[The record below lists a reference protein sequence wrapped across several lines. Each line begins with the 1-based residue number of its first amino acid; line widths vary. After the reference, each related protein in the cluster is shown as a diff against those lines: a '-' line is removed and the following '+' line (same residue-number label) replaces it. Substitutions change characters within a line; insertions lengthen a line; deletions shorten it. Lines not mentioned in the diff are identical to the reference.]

1 MSFIN
6 KLKNKLETT
15 AKETVTK
22 AASQLTRQKKTII
35 FEELPASLEEFK
47 TLEESSMQT
56 PFDTAALTVLALSY
70 YPADKNLSVSM
81 LNFLRGPRPLST
93 MDLQFIADR
102 FRDKDYVPRSYF
114 KGAVPGNDYEP
125 SEPYSIEIEDNPYSY
140 QNDGYATLYVHS
152 GGADN
157 PRQVQ
162 LRKAKDGKWYLWDQ
176 FLLSDIRKPE
186 SENPWA

>member
-22 AASQLTRQKKTII
+22 AASQLTRQRKTII
-35 FEELPASLEEFK
+35 FEELPSSLEEFK
-47 TLEESSMQT
+47 NLEEAAMLT
-56 PFDTAALTVLALSY
+56 PFDTAALAVLALSY
-70 YPADKNLSVSM
+70 YPADKELSISM

-114 KGAVPGNDYEP
+114 KGATPANDYEP
-125 SEPYSIEIEDNPYSY
+125 SEPYSIEVEDNPHSY
-140 QNDGYATLYVHS
+140 QNEGYATLYLHS